1 MFEIPTNSAKDL
13 RAEVVDLV
21 CRAFFKN
28 RVMWWSEKF
37 IYADGTF
44 RSCFDRNDG
53 REEFQI
59 SKAER
64 DTAIRQ
70 FRDKGWHVFKAE
82 WYGGKGELL
91 YRYELHET
99 KRINPGSG
107 YYIF

>member
-28 RVMWWSEKF
+28 RVMWWCEKF

-44 RSCFDRNDG
+44 RHSFDKNDG

-59 SKAER
+59 SEAER
-64 DTAIRQ
+64 SVMPR
-70 FRDKGWHVFKAE
+70 
-82 WYGGKGELL
+82 
-91 YRYELHET
+91 
-99 KRINPGSG
+99 
-107 YYIF
+107 